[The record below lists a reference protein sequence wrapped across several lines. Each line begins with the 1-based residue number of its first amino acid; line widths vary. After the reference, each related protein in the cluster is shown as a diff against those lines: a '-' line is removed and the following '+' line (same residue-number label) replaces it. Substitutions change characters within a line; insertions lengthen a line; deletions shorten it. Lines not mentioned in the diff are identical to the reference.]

1 MAISSNART
10 ALRERVEY
18 LRRHGAGIVLD
29 ADTHITDP
37 GTLPEAMARRIA
49 ESPDYFH
56 GRPLSAEQLLQYL
69 DHAGVDGALVWQN
82 PACTEYTDSE
92 STNYERLLAAN
103 RYIHEAAARYPTRL
117 FPAGWTDPRALG
129 ISGACDLVDQLVEE
143 LGFPIVKMNPAQNR
157 FPIDSDKVF
166 TVLERIQARGAAV
179 AFHFGA
185 DTEFTPAVGLERLAL
200 AFPDTIV
207 IAVHM
212 GGGGAAYLDAEDL
225 YNESRA
231 LGLRAPNIHY
241 IFSAKRDTHIESD
254 LITYQLAGPEAAR
267 RLMCAS
273 DAPYGLPTWN
283 FGGFRTLFASL
294 QDGANHPDPRLQ
306 AQPDLFDETGI
317 AGYLGGNLARVI
329 VDAGDCVLEHE

>member
-1 MAISSNART
+1 MAISSAART
-10 ALRERVEY
+10 VLSERVEY
-18 LRRHGAGIVLD
+18 LRRHGDGLVLD

-37 GTLPEAMARRIA
+37 ESLPDAVARRVS
-49 ESPDYFH
+49 ETHNYFH

-69 DHAGVDGALVWQN
+69 DFADVDGALVWQN

-103 RYIHEAAARYPTRL
+103 RYIFEAAARFPTRL

-129 ISGACDLVDQLVEE
+129 INGARDLVDQLVEE
-143 LGFPIVKMNPAQNR
+143 FGFPIVKMNPAQNR
-157 FPIDSDKVF
+157 FPIDSDD
-166 TVLERIQARGAAV
+166 VLAVMDRIHAHGATV
-179 AFHFGA
+179 AFHYGA
-185 DTEFTPAVGLERLAL
+185 DTEFTPAAGLERAAR
-200 AFPDTIV
+200 AFPQMPV

-231 LGLRAPNIHY
+231 LGLRVPNIHFT
-241 IFSAKRDTHIESD
+241 FSAKRDTHIESD
-254 LITYQLAGPEAAR
+254 LIEYQCAGPDAAA

-283 FGGFRTLFASL
+283 FGGFRAMFASL
-294 QDGANHPDPRLQ
+294 QGGTAHPDPRLQ
-306 AQPDLFDETGI
+306 AQPDLFDEQSI

-329 VDAGDCVLEHE
+329 ATAGTEVLDKG